1 MNAFLARLLKD
12 RRGNALLMTGLML
25 PLLVG
30 VAGLATD
37 TIEWALWKRQL
48 QRAAD
53 SAAFAGVY
61 AKSMSNDASAAVS
74 TDLSN
79 DNQVQNQSG
88 IGLLSGYPAVSY
100 PTSASWSYGVKV
112 DLAIQQRLSFSSLFM
127 ATPPRILA
135 SATAALVDQGDYCVI
150 ALENTSS
157 TGISIGGNSNTSLGC
172 GAISDSTNSTA
183 AVSANGSYNFA
194 ASPVAAVGG
203 LPTSIT
209 GVTSLRPYHVP
220 MPDPFAN
227 KYPSDVPPGTN
238 CKNLSQN
245 TYTTTTGNGKNK
257 VTVNHLYSYETGAT
271 CYNNFKFTGG
281 TFYLDPGTY
290 YLDSADFDTT
300 GGATL
305 YGSGVTIILTGT
317 TPGSIKTNGNATMQ
331 LSAPTSG
338 TYADMLYIQ
347 SSQAATNNGN
357 TINGDSNSKFDGAM
371 YFPNGQVSF
380 TGGTADTTKCAMV
393 VARQVAFSGNSNLQN
408 NTTGCTAATTAK
420 GKEIKLVA

>member
-12 RRGNALLMTGLML
+12 RRGNALLMIGLML

-37 TIEWALWKRQL
+37 TIEGALWKRQL

-100 PTSASWSYGVKV
+100 PTSALWGYGVKV

-157 TGISIGGNSNTSLGC
+157 TGI
-172 GAISDSTNSTA
+172 
-183 AVSANGSYNFA
+183 
-194 ASPVAAVGG
+194 
-203 LPTSIT
+203 
-209 GVTSLRPYHVP
+209 
-220 MPDPFAN
+220 
-227 KYPSDVPPGTN
+227 
-238 CKNLSQN
+238 
-245 TYTTTTGNGKNK
+245 
-257 VTVNHLYSYETGAT
+257 
-271 CYNNFKFTGG
+271 
-281 TFYLDPGTY
+281 
-290 YLDSADFDTT
+290 
-300 GGATL
+300 
-305 YGSGVTIILTGT
+305 
-317 TPGSIKTNGNATMQ
+317 
-331 LSAPTSG
+331 
-338 TYADMLYIQ
+338 
-347 SSQAATNNGN
+347 
-357 TINGDSNSKFDGAM
+357 
-371 YFPNGQVSF
+371 
-380 TGGTADTTKCAMV
+380 
-393 VARQVAFSGNSNLQN
+393 
-408 NTTGCTAATTAK
+408 
-420 GKEIKLVA
+420 